1 MNMNEWI
8 HDNLHTDQIK
18 CVTNSQV
25 HTTNNAR
32 GATNE
37 LMNQGV
43 NTAGIQFYNTH
54 QESIILDIVTENNSY
69 DSYSHTSCVDWKIK

>member
-32 GATNE
+32 RVTNE

-43 NTAGIQFYNTH
+43 NTAGIQF
-54 QESIILDIVTENNSY
+54 
-69 DSYSHTSCVDWKIK
+69 